1 MLISIVIPV
10 YTEEKNIP
18 RLYQRLEAVTSKIES
33 GWEYIFVNDGSP
45 DNSIGA
51 LRALA
56 ARDARVKVLDFSKN
70 FGKEIALTAGVHSSG
85 GDAVICMDADLQHP
99 PEIIPRLVEAWR
111 GGAEVVTT
119 IRLSVD
125 GHSLTRR
132 AFSWLYYKMMGWLSG
147 LEMVAHTTDFRLF
160 DKKVMDVFNR
170 MTERQR
176 MFRGIIDWMGFKTEY
191 VEFHAESRESG
202 VAAYS
207 YGKLWDLALS
217 SITSFS
223 LVPLKMTSYLGVAIT
238 TVGSALLAWMLLAK
252 AGLLPGIFT
261 PLAMVV
267 VANTILIGV
276 VLMSLGV
283 IALYIGTIHTEV
295 TNRPLYIVRERVNIE
310 APAAENKRRSSDFP
324 NSLVR

>member
-10 YTEEKNIP
+10 YREEKNIP
-18 RLYQRLEAVTSKIES
+18 RLYERLQTVTSKIEAE
-33 GWEYIFVNDGSP
+33 WEYVFVNDGSP

-56 ARDARVKVLDFSKN
+56 ARDSRVKVLDFSKN
-70 FGKEIALTAGVHSSG
+70 FGKEIALTAGVHSAA

-99 PEIIPRLVEAWR
+99 PEIIPQLVAAWR

-125 GHSLTRR
+125 GHSLMRR
-132 AFSWLYYKMMGWLSG
+132 LFSWLYYKIMGWLSG
-147 LEMVAHTTDFRLF
+147 LDMVAHTTDFRLF
-160 DKKVMDVFNR
+160 DKKVVDVFNR

-176 MFRGIIDWMGFKTEY
+176 MFRGIIDWMGFKTDY
-191 VEFHAESRESG
+191 VEFHADSRDSG
-202 VAAYS
+202 VASYS
-207 YGKLWDLALS
+207 YGKLWNLALS

-223 LVPLKMTSYLGVAIT
+223 LVPLKMTGYLGVAIT
-238 TVGSALLAWMLLAK
+238 SVSSLLLGWMLLAK
-252 AGLLPGIFT
+252 IGMLPGTFT

-267 VANTILIGV
+267 VANTILIGI
-276 VLMSLGV
+276 VLMSLG
-283 IALYIGTIHTEV
+283 ITALYIGTIHIEV
-295 TNRPLYIVRERVNIE
+295 TNRPLYIVRERVNIA
-310 APAAENKRRSSDFP
+310 APVRENTRRSSDFP

>member
-10 YTEEKNIP
+10 YREEKNLP
-18 RLYQRLEAVTSKIES
+18 RLYERLCAVTASLKEE
-33 GWEYIFVNDGSP
+33 WEFLFVNDGSP
-45 DNSIGA
+45 DGSLHA
-51 LRALA
+51 LKSLA
-56 ARDARVKVLDFSKN
+56 ARDPRVKVLDFSKN
-70 FGKEIALTAGVHSSG
+70 FGKEIALTAGVHCSS

-99 PEIIPRLVEAWR
+99 PEIIPQLVAAWKR
-111 GGAEVVTT
+111 GAEVVTT
-119 IRLSVD
+119 VRLSVD
-125 GHSLTRR
+125 GHSLARKT
-132 AFSWLYYKMMGWLSG
+132 FSWLYYKLMGWFSG
-147 LEMVAHTTDFRLF
+147 LEMVPHATDFRLF
-160 DKKVMDVFNR
+160 DKKVVDVFNR

-191 VEFHAESRESG
+191 VEFHAESREAG
-202 VAAYS
+202 EAAYS

-223 LVPLKMTSYLGVAIT
+223 LVPLKMTAYLGVAIT
-238 TVGSALLAWMLLAK
+238 TFSSLLLGWMLLAK
-252 AGLLPGIFT
+252 VGLLPGIFT

-295 TNRPLYIVRERVNIE
+295 TNRPLYIVRERVNVE
-310 APAAENKRRSSDFP
+310 PPASENRRRSSDFP
-324 NSLVR
+324 NSLSA